1 MTPIAFVLGDGL
13 FPVLLGYMGQ
23 TVTFASGIVLAGGII
38 IVGSGLPF
46 FLDLIEKMDDGC

>member
-1 MTPIAFVLGDGL
+1 
-13 FPVLLGYMGQ
+13 
-23 TVTFASGIVLAGGII
+23 VTFASGIVVAGGII

>member
-1 MTPIAFVLGDGL
+1 MLSLGGGL
-13 FPVLLGYMGQ
+13 LPVLLGYMGQ
-23 TVTFASGIVLAGGII
+23 TVTFASGILLAGGII